1 MKKLNKK
8 ILLGTTALFASA
20 LIATVAEAKP
30 KLDIG
35 GYVRFQAGF
44 FDDKFAETNN
54 RDFQTESQIAFKAKG
69 VAQNGLEYGAEVYM
83 NASTDDG
90 KDGIFNSDVVFI
102 WMENRCGRLELGDRD
117 GAADKTAYYTKRIGF
132 GQAVDGDYEDWLNV
146 NSRSSVGPKAMD
158 SAESTKITV
167 YMPRMYG
174 FQAGLSY
181 APEFNKGEGVIRTKT
196 HATAVTA
203 GARDYVSPNDASVV
217 NGLAGNIN
225 KQENYLKGN
234 FKDIIELGANYL
246 TRFDDVEVRLSGAYV
261 WGEDK
266 NASAALAGERR
277 DIRAWHVGGQ
287 LEWMGWTLG
296 GGYVDNGKSAQNKA
310 ANLRKADRN
319 AWNVGLAYENG
330 PWAVSANALFEDLG
344 GSSKDGKY
352 TSYGIGGQYYL
363 APGIKVAA
371 DLVMFERKFNRNNIP
386 TGNTEPTLNLT
397 GGNNKDKGYVGII
410 GTQLDF

>member
-44 FDDKFAETNN
+44 FDDKHEDTNN

-83 NASTDDG
+83 NASTDDEL
-90 KDGIFNSDVVFI
+90 NSDVVFI

-117 GAADKTAYYTKRIGF
+117 GASDKTAYYTKRIGF
-132 GQAVDGDYEDWLNV
+132 GQAVDGDFEDWLDV
-146 NSRSSVGPKAMD
+146 NSRASVGPKAMD

-181 APEFNKGEGVIRTKT
+181 APEFNKGESVLRSKV

-203 GARDYVSPNDASVV
+203 GIRDYASPDDASVLGGL
-217 NGLAGNIN
+217 NGNVD

-234 FKDIIELGANYL
+234 FKDIIELGANYI

-266 NASAALAGERR
+266 KASGALPGERR
-277 DIRAWHVGGQ
+277 DINAWHVGGQ
-287 LEWMGWTLG
+287 LEWMGWTFG

-310 ANLRKADRN
+310 VAKADRN

-344 GSSKDGKY
+344 GSDKDGKY
-352 TSYGIGGQYYL
+352 RAYGIGGQYFL

-371 DLVMFERKFNRNNIP
+371 DLVMFERKFNPNQLP
-386 TGNTEPTLNLT
+386 DTLT
-397 GGNNKDKGYVGII
+397 GGKNKDKGYVGIV

>member
-20 LIATVAEAKP
+20 LVATVAEAKP

-35 GYVRFQAGF
+35 GYVRFEAGF
-44 FDDKFAETNN
+44 FDDKHTNTNN

-69 VAQNGLEYGAEVYM
+69 VAQNGLEYGAEVYA
-83 NASTDDG
+83 NASTDDEL
-90 KDGIFNSDVVFI
+90 NSDVVFI
-102 WMENRCGRLELGDRD
+102 WLENRCGRLELGDRD

-132 GQAVDGDYEDWLNV
+132 GQAVDGDYQDWLDV
-146 NSRSSVGPKAMD
+146 NSRASVGPKAMD
-158 SAESTKITV
+158 SAESTKVTV

-181 APEFNKGEGVIRTKT
+181 APEFNKGEEVVRSKIQDKGT
-196 HATAVTA
+196 TA
-203 GARDYVSPNDASVV
+203 GSRDYVSPNDESVRD
-217 NGLAGNIN
+217 GLRGNVD
-225 KQENYLKGN
+225 KQENYLHKN
-234 FKDIIELGANYL
+234 VKNIVEFGANYI

-261 WGEDK
+261 WGENKKQGNEDDE
-266 NASAALAGERR
+266 LDGRRR
-277 DIRAWHVGGQ
+277 DINAWHLGGQ
-287 LEWMGWTLG
+287 VEWMGWTLG
-296 GGYVDNGKSAQNKA
+296 AGYVDNGKSAQNKDL
-310 ANLRKADRN
+310 NKADRN

-344 GSSKDGKY
+344 GTSKDGKY
-352 TSYGIGGQYYL
+352 RAYGVGGQYYL

-371 DLVMFERKFNRNNIP
+371 DLVMFERKFNQNDLPNDFP
-386 TGNTEPTLNLT
+386 GNKR
-397 GGNNKDKGYVGII
+397 KDKGYVGIV

>member
-44 FDDKFAETNN
+44 FNDKFAETNN

-83 NASTDDG
+83 NASTDDSL
-90 KDGIFNSDVVFI
+90 NSDVVFI

-132 GQAVDGDYEDWLNV
+132 GQAVDGDYEDWLDV

-181 APEFNKGEGVIRTKT
+181 APEFDKGESVLRSKVQTTGP
-196 HATAVTA
+196 TAN
-203 GARDYVSPNDASVV
+203 ARDYASPADGTLQ
-217 NGLAGNIN
+217 NGLAGNVN

-234 FKDIIELGANYL
+234 VKDIIELGANYI
-246 TRFDDVEVRLSGAYV
+246 TRFDDVELRLSGAYV
-261 WGEDK
+261 WGENK
-266 NASAALAGERR
+266 KPGGLELGERR
-277 DIRAWHVGGQ
+277 DINAWHVGGQ

-310 ANLRKADRN
+310 VSKADRN

-344 GSSKDGKY
+344 GSDKDGKY
-352 TSYGIGGQYYL
+352 RSYGIGGQYFL

-371 DLVMFERKFNRNNIP
+371 DLVMFERKFNPGQIP
-386 TGNTEPTLNLT
+386 TGHDEPTLNLT
-397 GGNNKDKGYVGII
+397 GGKHKDKGYVGIV